1 MDNQEF
7 EEVTHR
13 PAAAAPVAQVAAEPA
28 AAGAPAAGD
37 PAGDAAHREVRLAML
52 NAVKLSLSLVA
63 TIAVAVIVRIYVPRY
78 FKPAG
83 FGQYSFA
90 EAYAATFFSF
100 ATFGIDTYIRK
111 EVATRREHA
120 DEFYAGAFLLR
131 LAAAALILVAMA
143 LYLWHDEAPSIVWQ
157 LSFIFAAGQVAF
169 VDNTT
174 LSAFLQAA
182 GEVTELSWAN
192 VIAKILWCA
201 GIFISLALG
210 GSILWVAIWFT
221 VSEALKTFYLMFLAH
236 HRLGLRWQVDGAKT
250 WGVVKASAPFF
261 LNNIALSIYAKI
273 NVILLARY
281 SSDTEVGWYGAAM
294 TIAGFSLLFLPVLQ
308 AVIMPLAA
316 RTARASVEAMNEVMR
331 SGTRLMVV
339 SGTLISLVLWL
350 HADFIAVRAFGGAYA
365 EAAAALRMIAPMFP
379 LTYMATVGSLHLIQQ
394 NRNWSLMRVSLFA
407 VVVNPLVNVPL
418 IRLGVARGPGQAGA
432 MSALATVITEAVVL
446 ALTLG
451 LLGRAG
457 VDRKF
462 FATIA
467 RRRFCAPGL

>member
-1 MDNQEF
+1 
-7 EEVTHR
+7 
-13 PAAAAPVAQVAAEPA
+13 
-28 AAGAPAAGD
+28 
-37 PAGDAAHREVRLAML
+37 ML

-83 FGQYSFA
+83 FGQYSFS

-100 ATFGIDTYIRK
+100 ATFGLDTYIRK
-111 EVATRREHA
+111 EVSTRLSHA
-120 DEFYAGAFLLR
+120 NEFYAGAFLLR

-143 LYLWHDEAPSIVWQ
+143 GYLWHDDAPSIVWQ
-157 LSFIFAAGQVAF
+157 MSFIFAAGQIAF

-182 GEVTELSWAN
+182 GQVTELSWAN
-192 VIAKILWCA
+192 VVAKIVWCV
-201 GIFISLALG
+201 GIFLSLSLG
-210 GSILWVAIWFT
+210 GSILWVAIWFS
-221 VSEALKTFYLMFLAH
+221 VSEALKTVYLMVLS
-236 HRLGLRWQVDGAKT
+236 HRRLKLRWHVDLAQT
-250 WGVVKASAPFF
+250 WAVIKASSPFF

-281 SSDTEVGWYGAAM
+281 STDTEVGWYGAAM

-316 RTARASVEAMNEVMR
+316 RTAKVSVEAMDEVMR

-350 HADFIAVRAFGGAYA
+350 HADFIAVRAFGAPYA

-394 NRNWSLMRVSLFA
+394 GRNWSLMRVSLLA
-407 VVVNPLVNVPL
+407 VVLNPLVNVPL
-418 IRLGVARGPGQAGA
+418 IRLGVASGPGQAGA
-432 MSALATVITEAVVL
+432 MSALATVITEGVVL
-446 ALTLG
+446 AITLA

-457 VDRKF
+457 VDRRF
-462 FATIA
+462 FLTLGKTALVCAAIVAMHRAFAYLGIWLLPVEVIVYLGGALALGTLPVAELKRFIA
-467 RRRFCAPGL
+467 SRRA